1 MKKKY
6 LQPTT
11 QQVIVLGRIA
21 MLAGSTENAGGSK
34 GTYEGGQLS
43 RQGYNAWDDDEQEY

>member
-21 MLAGSTENAGGSK
+21 MLADSSEYAGGDRGDYS
-34 GTYEGGQLS
+34 GSGQLS
-43 RQGYNAWDDDEQEY
+43 RQGGMWDDEEQEY